1 MPAIKQK
8 MTVAAEGTRKWVAQK
23 LKYNRMSKSCVSSDI
38 NTVILSGV
46 QRSGTNMFMDVFD
59 KSYETVVYNE
69 TNIKAFNN
77 YEMRDYEIIESLR
90 DRSSAPNFVIKAL
103 CELHDLNKLLDILSP
118 AKSIWMF
125 RDYNDVVN
133 SMLVSFGNQALQINR
148 FVGNGG
154 SDEWLSRGMSDST
167 IEILRRFSGEHLDD
181 ASAAAL
187 QWYMRNVLLFEQNL
201 HTDLRV
207 KVISYD
213 HLVVEPQIKFVEIFE
228 FLGLEYT
235 ERLSASVNARS
246 IRRRET
252 PVIDSE
258 IRAICD
264 GLYQRLIENM
274 S

>member
-1 MPAIKQK
+1 MPDIKNK
-8 MTVAAEGTRKWVAQK
+8 ITVLAEGARKYLAQT
-23 LKYNRMSKSCVSSDI
+23 LKYNSLSPSSHFTEI

-69 TNIKAFNN
+69 THAAAFNN
-77 YEMRDYEIIESLR
+77 YEMRDYEIIKSLR
-90 DRSSAPNFVIKAL
+90 DNSSAPHFVIKAL
-103 CELHDLNKLLDILSP
+103 CELHDLGKLLDILSP

-133 SMLVSFGNQALQINR
+133 SMLVSFRHQAMQINR
-148 FVGNGG
+148 FVAG
-154 SDEWLSRGMSDST
+154 SDEWLARGMSDST
-167 IEILRRFSGEHLDD
+167 AEILSQYSGEKLDD

-187 QWYMRNVLLFEQNL
+187 QWYMRNVLLFEQGL
-201 HTDLRV
+201 HTDSRV

-246 IRRRET
+246 IRRREP
-252 PVIDSE
+252 PVIDPGV
-258 IRAICD
+258 RAVCD
-264 GLYQRLIENM
+264 GLYQRLLDNM